1 MSFFIGEHLRR
12 ALTYLPER
20 THPSLIREQT
30 LASAYDTRS
39 GMSWSAAPVTPT
51 GGAMYHL
58 VYWTGMTLFVVWCVF
73 AAYSALG
80 GLSFRFD
87 PRNDFRRFPQLALCG
102 LRPIDIALDGELRDA
117 RRHALRRD
125 RYGDRSLMGVAL
137 VFFWS
142 CGRYAGRWW
151 LNP

>member
-80 GLSFRFD
+80 G
-87 PRNDFRRFPQLALCG
+87 P
-102 LRPIDIALDGELRDA
+102 
-117 RRHALRRD
+117 
-125 RYGDRSLMGVAL
+125 
-137 VFFWS
+137 
-142 CGRYAGRWW
+142 
-151 LNP
+151 